1 MKMMKRKP
9 AKRIKDRHGATAI
22 EFAIILPLL
31 IVLLFGTIELGLYLY
46 NKQVITNAC
55 REGARA
61 GIVVRLP
68 RLTNDE
74 IESVVEKYCKDHLV
88 TFGVGEPHVILKE
101 VNNDPYTFDSD
112 TNRCTTFGCDLEV
125 RVDYLYDFLVL
136 SNLGF
141 GQKKITSVSVMK
153 ME

>member
-1 MKMMKRKP
+1 MMKMKP
-9 AKRIKDRHGATAI
+9 AKRIKDRRGATAI
-22 EFAIILPLL
+22 EFAFILPLL

-61 GIVVRLP
+61 GIVVRST
-68 RLTNDE
+68 RVTNSE
-74 IESVVEKYCKDHLV
+74 IKSEVKKYCEDHLV
-88 TFGVGEPHVILKE
+88 TFGGGGGPDVTLKP
-101 VNNDPYTFDSD
+101 VNNNPGTFNPD
-112 TNRCTTFGCDLEV
+112 TERCTTFGCDLEV
-125 RVDYLYDFLVL
+125 TVNYDYGFLVL

-141 GQKKITSVSVMK
+141 DPKTITSVSVMR